1 MSRMLTSPL
10 PGVRIGFRTMSD
22 ANRGG
27 AFTTVDGA
35 LASRGQTVRD
45 FVRDLR
51 DGLDVIF
58 YSVGDE
64 EMVNVSEWRLAHDA
78 LDKRREVARAVVSAS
93 EVA

>member
-1 MSRMLTSPL
+1 MSRKFTNPPS
-10 PGVRIGFRTMSD
+10 GVRIDFRTMAD
-22 ANRGG
+22 ANRAG

-78 LDKRREVARAVVSAS
+78 LDKRREVGRAAASAR